1 MTRHPLHDPTF
12 SHFSRT
18 PTCDR
23 QTGRHTTMA
32 YAYTVLAWRCAVKTV
47 RCATVVPWYHPTLHF
62 TTIWALSPS
71 CPPVGW
77 FRVVCAGSAWRI
89 ISHVLLGRPFVKRFA
104 LRYRTVVCL
113 SCLSVTFVYC
123 GQTVRWIKMKLGVEV
138 GLGLRP
144 HFVRW
149 GPSIPSRKGAQPP
162 IFGPCLSWPNGWMD
176 QDATWYG
183 GRPWPKPHYVR
194 WGPSSLPK
202 KERSSPLFGRCL
214 LWPYG
219 RPSHL
224 FNRGYRPIT
233 RMRKVSSFSA
243 ELNHLNTLSNIK
255 RAFAYL

>member
-1 MTRHPLHDPTF
+1 MALRGKNGTLCHGSTVVSPNITF
-12 SHFSRT
+12 HYHLGPFTFVPPGRGVPGGLCRLCVAHNKSRSS
-18 PTCDR
+18 
-23 QTGRHTTMA
+23 
-32 YAYTVLAWRCAVKTV
+32 W
-47 RCATVVPWYHPTLHF
+47 ATV
-62 TTIWALSPS
+62 
-71 CPPVGW
+71 C
-77 FRVVCAGSAWRI
+77 
-89 ISHVLLGRPFVKRFA
+89 KRFA
-104 LRYRTVVCL
+104 LRYRTVVCM
-113 SCLSVTFVYC
+113 SCLSVTLVYC
-123 GQTVRWIKMKLGVEV
+123 GQTVGWIKMKLGVEV

-149 GPSIPSRKGAQPP
+149 GPSIPSPKGAQPP

-224 FNRGYRPIT
+224 FNRGYRPTT